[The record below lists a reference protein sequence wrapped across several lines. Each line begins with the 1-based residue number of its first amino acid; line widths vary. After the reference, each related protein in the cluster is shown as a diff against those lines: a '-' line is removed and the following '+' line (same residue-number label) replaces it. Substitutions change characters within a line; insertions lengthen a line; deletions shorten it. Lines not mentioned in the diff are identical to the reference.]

1 MEFNDLT
8 MIGLKGIPYSEAVE
22 LLKENKDFAVMNAS
36 YVLGCPHIESAA
48 MHASRSFVN
57 GTNRSKTF
65 VTEFL
70 LYMAGERQISKAL
83 TKMTPKE
90 GDGMVVVVFNNISDL
105 SQFEGYRDDTLIEAT
120 EEKARLI
127 GWNGKEKISYEDLAL
142 EMVAFADIL
151 KV

>member
-1 MEFNDLT
+1 MEFNDIT
-8 MIGLKGIPYSEAVE
+8 IMGLKGMSYSDVADR
-22 LLKENKDFAVMNAS
+22 LSMKDFAVMS
-36 YVLGCPHIESAA
+36 SSRVLGCPHIESAA

-83 TKMTPKE
+83 ARMTPKD
-90 GDGMVVVVFNNISDL
+90 GDEMIAVVFNNTADL
-105 SQFEGYRDDTLIEAT
+105 SQFDGHRDDTLIEAT
-120 EEKARLI
+120 EEKAKLL
-127 GWNGKEKISYEDLAL
+127 GWNGTERISYEDLAL

>member
-1 MEFNDLT
+1 MEFNDI
-8 MIGLKGIPYSEAVE
+8 MIIGLKGMNYSDVVDS
-22 LLKENKDFAVMNAS
+22 LSVNKDFAVMS
-36 YVLGCPHIESAA
+36 SSLVLGCPHVESAA
-48 MHASRSFVN
+48 MHASRSFMN

-83 TKMTPKE
+83 AKMTPKDG
-90 GDGMVVVVFNNISDL
+90 GDMVAVVFNNVSDL
-105 SQFEGYRDDTLIEAT
+105 SQFDGHRDDTLIEAT
-120 EEKARLI
+120 EEKAKLL

-142 EMVAFADIL
+142 EMVAFVDIL